1 MGLIDNVE
9 RGLEKLVTSVFR
21 GAGGSEV
28 KPVEIATRL
37 RNSMDAKSLTISQ
50 ERTLAPNSFMVR
62 LSESDFAK
70 AREWGS
76 PLAQELCSIAMEHAK
91 SQGYTLQGGIEV
103 NFRKDIEL
111 RSGVFEVDATTSESN
126 PAGPRLTPAAPPAPA
141 APPTPPQEPA
151 KLLPVLDIAGQ
162 RYALNHAN
170 IVLGRSAEADIPIED
185 PGVSRKHLKIEQRGT
200 TSWAVDLG
208 STNGS
213 FVNGQR
219 VVGEAELLDGSNI
232 AMGQTRIVFRLL
244 PQAQGGRA

>member
-21 GAGGSEV
+21 GASTSEV

-50 ERTLAPNSFMVR
+50 ERTLAPNNFMVR

-76 PLAQELCSIAMEHAK
+76 PLAQELCSIAMDHAK

-103 NFRKDIEL
+103 NFRKDIGL
-111 RSGVFEVDATTSESN
+111 KSGIFEIDATTLETS
-126 PAGPRLTPAAPPAPA
+126 PAASRQVPAAPPVPT
-141 APPTPPQEPA
+141 APPAPPAEPER
-151 KLLPVLDIAGQ
+151 LLPVLDIAGQ
-162 RYALNHAN
+162 RYALNHAS

-185 PGVSRKHLKIEQRGT
+185 PGVSRKHLKIEQRGN
-200 TSWAVDLG
+200 TSWAVDMG

-213 FVNGQR
+213 YVNGQR
-219 VVGEAELLDGSNI
+219 VVGETKLSDGSNI
-232 AMGQTRIVFRLL
+232 SMGQTRIVFRLL
-244 PQAQGGRA
+244 PQSPGGRA